1 MASVLQKYTDMKSR
15 LSNQITAGQ
24 LPPEQMLQYQE
35 LLYRIDVLE
44 SLMAFGKTA
53 PVTMDQRILIYH
65 YQMLDAF
72 IICLL
77 QERRF
82 GQPGDE
88 KVKQQRECAYGNLNS
103 VVTNCRKQFSS
114 FNPVAQDTY
123 RGAVQN
129 MINTILPAWV
139 SYRNTYVAMNLGGKN
154 ELYREIFGIYKGP
167 EKVLSTHISPVQKC
181 AGGVLCIH
189 SAGCRSFHHPTG
201 GA

>member
-88 KVKQQRECAYGNLNS
+88 KVKQHRECAYGNLNS

-154 ELYREIFGIYKGP
+154 E
-167 EKVLSTHISPVQKC
+167 
-181 AGGVLCIH
+181 
-189 SAGCRSFHHPTG
+189 
-201 GA
+201 

>member
-15 LSNQITAGQ
+15 LSTQITAGQ

-154 ELYREIFGIYKGP
+154 E
-167 EKVLSTHISPVQKC
+167 
-181 AGGVLCIH
+181 
-189 SAGCRSFHHPTG
+189 
-201 GA
+201 

>member
-24 LPPEQMLQYQE
+24 LPPEQ
-35 LLYRIDVLE
+35 
-44 SLMAFGKTA
+44 TA

-154 ELYREIFGIYKGP
+154 E
-167 EKVLSTHISPVQKC
+167 
-181 AGGVLCIH
+181 
-189 SAGCRSFHHPTG
+189 
-201 GA
+201 